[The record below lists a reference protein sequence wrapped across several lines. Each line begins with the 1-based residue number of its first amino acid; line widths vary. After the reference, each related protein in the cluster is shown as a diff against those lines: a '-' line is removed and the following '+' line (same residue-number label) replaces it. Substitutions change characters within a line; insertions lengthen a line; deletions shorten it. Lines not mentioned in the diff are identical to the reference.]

1 MPNSLH
7 HKDSIKKQYSQKNSD
22 FLHPRFFSD
31 NKNNIETIKNNIF

>member
-7 HKDSIKKQYSQKNSD
+7 HKDSIKKQNLKQNGV